1 MTYEGRRGIIL
12 VFLFCAIPATAEAQ
26 ATGDLKGM
34 IQDPTGAGV
43 PNARLKLQNRTNS
56 AELAAAADDTGQFE
70 FTGVAPGRYIL
81 KVKAQGF
88 EDAEAPVSVRA
99 DSSRPIHVRLEIDA
113 EAIQVEVT
121 AQLASA

>member
-1 MTYEGRRGIIL
+1 MTGAGFYFTFTIL
-12 VFLFCAIPATAEAQ
+12 LFCLIPATTEAQ

-99 DSSRPIHVRLEIDA
+99 DSSRPI
-113 EAIQVEVT
+113 
-121 AQLASA
+121 